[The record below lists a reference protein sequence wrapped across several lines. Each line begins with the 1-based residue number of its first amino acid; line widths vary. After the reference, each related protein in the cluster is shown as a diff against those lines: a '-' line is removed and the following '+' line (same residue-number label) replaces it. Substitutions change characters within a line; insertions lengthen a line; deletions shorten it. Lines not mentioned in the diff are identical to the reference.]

1 VIGPDAT
8 IVADFMLHRFS
19 GLMENL
25 RVYPEQMRK
34 NLELLGG
41 VVNSQRSLL
50 EPFSNLWPTVW
61 PRGSTQVHPIPS
73 PRPSP
78 EGRGEIA
85 AGKWAQR
92 YPRAFRLFSMRACT
106 SPTSSASVVP
116 VIRS

>member
-1 VIGPDAT
+1 
-8 IVADFMLHRFS
+8 
-19 GLMENL
+19 
-25 RVYPEQMRK
+25 MRK
-34 NLELLGG
+34 NLELLGR
-41 VVNSQRSLL
+41 VVNSQRILL

-61 PRGSTQVHPIPS
+61 PMGSTQVHPIPS

-85 AGKWAQR
+85 AGKLPRGNCRGEIAAGKLAQR
-92 YPRAFRLFSMRACT
+92 YPRAFRFLSMRACT